1 MDGPGISQTTK
12 NAWQA
17 IEFNQTRRDVNGTF
31 AINTAASNTSGVSSV
46 VQPGAAGPQ
55 QQSIFLGN
63 QGGQKVS
70 VRAQGPHLAS
80 VNVSTK
86 LQQQLLTLPDASK
99 NSQSVKARHSP
110 RDYNDGQTQRKH
122 QF

>member
-1 MDGPGISQTTK
+1 MSGRGQ
-12 NAWQA
+12 
-17 IEFNQTRRDVNGTF
+17 GT
-31 AINTAASNTSGVSSV
+31 
-46 VQPGAAGPQ
+46 
-55 QQSIFLGN
+55 
-63 QGGQKVS
+63 
-70 VRAQGPHLAS
+70 HLAS

-110 RDYNDGQTQRKH
+110 RDYNEATQRKQ